1 MSSTADLFGTP
12 GSADRRQA
20 LLDVFER
27 WIAGREQS
35 TSPAK
40 GQRALREDSADV
52 YRDMWVVFA
61 DWCVRHACDLPT
73 VDEHDLEAFL
83 GSLGGARDVTLRYAK
98 RMLQL
103 IGRIDQADAASTG
116 REPNPGIAALK
127 ARPRYRYGDGAAD
140 EPLPEFL
147 TAGETRTLI
156 DYVTARQSAPG
167 AAEVWSWQEVR
178 NRTAVAIQLG
188 AGITPGEARTLTLG
202 QIVVEGGYRR
212 RAVGALASRQRQL
225 PARQTPLSAW
235 AGRQLAF
242 WVRVRGQQGIP
253 GEMVFPATRSGK
265 EWSKASSINGFRAVL
280 QGAGIRHPGRCFVP
294 EAATHLRVATA
305 DPASPRRRR
314 PLAGRPGSGRYGP
327 LPTGAV
333 PAGRPG
339 SSRPR
344 AAPIAA
350 HLWWQR
356 PHPPGGCCTVQ
367 HPAG

>member
-61 DWCVRHACDLPT
+61 DWCARHACDLPSI
-73 VDEHDLEAFL
+73 DEHDLEAFL

-147 TAGETRTLI
+147 TAGETRALI

-167 AAEVWSWQEVR
+167 ATEVWSWQEVR

-202 QIVVEGGYRR
+202 QIVVEGGRIR
-212 RAVGALASRQRQL
+212 DEPWALSL
-225 PARQTPLSAW
+225 PGNGNFPARQTPLSAW

-280 QGAGIRHPGRCFVP
+280 QGAGIRNPAGGSFKLRHTFALRQLTRHPP
-294 EAATHLRVATA
+294 EDVARWLGVQ
-305 DPASPRRRR
+305 D
-314 PLAGRPGSGRYGP
+314 LAVMGRY
-327 LPTGAV
+327 
-333 PAGRPG
+333 
-339 SSRPR
+339 
-344 AAPIAA
+344 
-350 HLWWQR
+350 QR
-356 PHPPGGCCTVQ
+356 VLFQPVDLV
-367 HPAG
+367 